1 MRGLPIGTNTHPATG
16 GHDQRRCPTATTRRR
31 QPSDRLGELGGE
43 HLEDLCPVDP
53 EVVGVL
59 RAGEHRPTV
68 QSIFRVAREAAV
80 VDPELSTLV
89 DGWLEEAI
97 ADITGP
103 QLDGPPR
110 QPRDR
115 SISPQ

>member
-1 MRGLPIGTNTHPATG
+1 
-16 GHDQRRCPTATTRRR
+16 
-31 QPSDRLGELGGE
+31 
-43 HLEDLCPVDP
+43 
-53 EVVGVL
+53 
-59 RAGEHRPTV
+59 V

-110 QPRDR
+110 QPPDR